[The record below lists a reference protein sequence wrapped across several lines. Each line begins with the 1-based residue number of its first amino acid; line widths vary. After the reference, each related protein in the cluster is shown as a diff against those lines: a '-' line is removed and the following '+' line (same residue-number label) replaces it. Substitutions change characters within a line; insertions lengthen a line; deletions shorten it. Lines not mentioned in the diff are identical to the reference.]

1 MSVVHLEKKSWNSY
15 NKRTQ
20 NNCVKGGKM
29 LMNKTREKFVQQKVA
44 GTYVLTGSLHSGK
57 TSTAKIFARAVNCLN
72 PINEE
77 PCNECEICIDTLND
91 NIMDI
96 VEIDAASNNSVDD
109 IRELRESVKY
119 TPSKAK
125 YKVYIIDEVHML
137 SQGAFN
143 ALLKTLEEPPSYVI
157 FILATTE
164 PHKIPATILSRCQR
178 FDFKRVSSKDIADR
192 MSYICEKENIQAED
206 KALSLIARNSQG
218 ALRDALSILDQCMSF
233 GNDKIE
239 YNDVIELLGTVNI
252 DELFQLSQSIIDE
265 DTKKSLQILNEFII
279 WGKDIRNLIN
289 DLIDHFR
296 NLMVC
301 KVSKDLDEIISL
313 PEESIERLKEQSK
326 TININD
332 LIRILNILSETQDSM
347 KSSSNT
353 RILAEVTMM
362 KIAQPMFDESKEALI
377 KRIENL
383 EKIIESGNIKVVTV
397 QNESEINTVPQR
409 VQVDEPQERKEDIVY
424 EEVKSEDVKL
434 VESSWKKVIQKIKED
449 KKLSIAA
456 LLREVSSFN
465 VKDNI
470 LYLIFNDNFS
480 FARSRLNSKET
491 IDYIES
497 IIREILNRSFNIQ
510 IYLKSEVTSLNLQ
523 EEVTKVDKG
532 LEILEDIVNKDI
544 LEIKDSIEK

>member
-1 MSVVHLEKKSWNSY
+1 MHKALYRVYRPKTFEDVVGQEHIVKTLKNQIK
-15 NKRTQ
+15 
-20 NNCVKGGKM
+20 NNNIGHAYLFSG
-29 LMNKTREKFVQQKVA
+29 TR
-44 GTYVLTGSLHSGK
+44 GTGK

-72 PINEE
+72 PNNEE
-77 PCNECEICIDTLND
+77 PCNECEICVDTLND

-178 FDFKRVSSKDIADR
+178 FDFKRVSSRDIANR
-192 MSYICEKENIQAED
+192 MAYICEKENIQAEE

-233 GNDKIE
+233 GNEKIE

-252 DELFQLSQSIIDE
+252 DELFELSQAIIDE
-265 DTKKSLQILNEFII
+265 NTKKSLQILNEFII

-313 PEESIERLKEQSK
+313 PEESIELLKKQAK

-347 KSSSNT
+347 KFSSNT

-383 EKIIESGNIKVVTV
+383 EHIIESGNIKVVTV
-397 QNESEINTVPQR
+397 Q
-409 VQVDEPQERKEDIVY
+409 DEPQDNLKPEVTETNNKDEDQNIIY

-434 VESSWKKVIQKIKED
+434 VEASWKKIIQKIKDD
-449 KKLSIAA
+449 KKPSIYA
-456 LLREVSSFN
+456 LLKEVSSFY
-465 VKDNI
+465 VKESALFI
-470 LYLIFNDNFS
+470 IFNDNFS
-480 FARSRLNSKET
+480 FARSRLSSEET
-491 IDYIES
+491 IKYVEQV
-497 IIREILNRSFNIQ
+497 IREVLNRSFHLK
-510 IYLKSEVTSLNLQ
+510 IYLKSEIANMSLEETSSKSD
-523 EEVTKVDKG
+523 EGE
-532 LEILEDIVNKDI
+532 EILKGIVDENI
-544 LEIKDSIEK
+544 LEVKDSIEK

>member
-1 MSVVHLEKKSWNSY
+1 MHKALYRVYRPKTFEDVVGQEHIVKTLKNQIK
-15 NKRTQ
+15 
-20 NNCVKGGKM
+20 NNNIGHAYLFSG
-29 LMNKTREKFVQQKVA
+29 TR
-44 GTYVLTGSLHSGK
+44 GTGK

-72 PINEE
+72 PVNEE
-77 PCNECEICIDTLND
+77 PCNECEICLDTLND
-91 NIMDI
+91 NIMD
-96 VEIDAASNNSVDD
+96 VVDIDAASNNSVDD

-119 TPSKAK
+119 TPSKAR

-178 FDFKRVSSKDIADR
+178 FDFKRVSSKDIATR
-192 MSYICEKENIQAED
+192 MAYICKKEGIEVEE

-252 DELFQLSQSIIDE
+252 DELFELSQAIINE
-265 DTKKSLQILNEFII
+265 DTKKSLQILNEFVI

-296 NLMVC
+296 NIMVC

-313 PEESIERLKEQSK
+313 PEENIEQLREQSK
-326 TININD
+326 TIDTNE
-332 LIRILNILSETQDSM
+332 LIRILNILSQTQDSM

-353 RILAEVTMM
+353 RILAEVTIM
-362 KIAQPMFDESKEALI
+362 KIAQPMFDESKEALL

-383 EKIIESGNIKVVTV
+383 EKIIETGNIKVVSV
-397 QNESEINTVPQR
+397 EQPKSESVIDDDSNYDKE
-409 VQVDEPQERKEDIVY
+409 VDIQENITY
-424 EEVKSEDVKL
+424 ENVKNEDVKL
-434 VESSWKKVIQKIKED
+434 VESSWKRIIQKIKD
-449 KKLSIAA
+449 DRKPNIYA
-456 LLREVSSFN
+456 LLKEVESFN
-465 VKDNI
+465 VNNNT
-470 LYLIFNDNFS
+470 LYIIFNDNFS
-480 FARSRLNSKET
+480 FARSRLSSKET
-491 IDYIES
+491 IEYVES
-497 IIREILNRSFNIQ
+497 VIRHVLNRSFNLQ
-510 IYLKSEVTSLNLQ
+510 ILLKSEVHNMNF
-523 EEVTKVDKG
+523 EIKENKVDKG
-532 LEILEDIVNKDI
+532 EEILKSIIEDKNI
-544 LEIKDSIEK
+544 LEVKDSIEK

>member
-1 MSVVHLEKKSWNSY
+1 MHKALYRVYRPKTFEDVVGQEHIVKTLKNQIRNSNIGHAY
-15 NKRTQ
+15 LFS
-20 NNCVKGGKM
+20 G
-29 LMNKTREKFVQQKVA
+29 TR
-44 GTYVLTGSLHSGK
+44 GTGK

-72 PINEE
+72 SNDEE
-77 PCNECEICIDTLND
+77 PCNECEICVDTLND

-178 FDFKRVSSKDIADR
+178 FDFKRVSSKDIANR
-192 MSYICEKENIQAED
+192 MAYICEKENIQAEE

-233 GNDKIE
+233 GNEIIE

-252 DELFQLSQSIIDE
+252 DELFELTQAIIDE
-265 DTKKSLQILNEFII
+265 NTKKTLQILNEFII

-289 DLIDHFR
+289 DLIDQFR

-313 PEESIERLKEQSK
+313 PEENIEKLKEQAK

-383 EKIIESGNIKVVTV
+383 ERIVESGNIKIVAV
-397 QNESEINTVPQR
+397 QNESKSSLNNIN
-409 VQVDEPQERKEDIVY
+409 EKLNNQEEEQDIIY

-434 VESSWKKVIQKIKED
+434 VESSWKKIIGKIKDD
-449 KKLSIAA
+449 KKPSIYA
-456 LLREVSSFN
+456 LLKEVSSFY
-465 VKDNI
+465 VKENALFI
-470 LYLIFNDNFS
+470 IFNDNFS
-480 FARSRLNSKET
+480 FARSRLSSEET
-491 IDYIES
+491 IKYVEQV
-497 IIREILNRSFNIQ
+497 IREVLNRSFHLK
-510 IYLKSEVTSLNLQ
+510 IYLKSEIASMNL
-523 EEVTKVDKG
+523 EETNVKSDEG
-532 LEILEDIVNKDI
+532 EEILKEIVNENI
-544 LEIKDSIEK
+544 LEVKDSIEK

>member
-1 MSVVHLEKKSWNSY
+1 MHKALYRVYRPKTFEDVVGQEHIVKTLKNQIK
-15 NKRTQ
+15 
-20 NNCVKGGKM
+20 NNNIGHAYLFSG
-29 LMNKTREKFVQQKVA
+29 TR
-44 GTYVLTGSLHSGK
+44 GTGK

-77 PCNECEICIDTLND
+77 PCNECEICVDTLND

-397 QNESEINTVPQR
+397 QSESEMNIVPQNE
-409 VQVDEPQERKEDIVY
+409 QPDEPQERKEDVVY

-434 VESSWKKVIQKIKED
+434 VESSWKKVVQKIKED

-532 LEILEDIVNKDI
+532 LDILEDIVNKDI

>member
-1 MSVVHLEKKSWNSY
+1 MHKALYRVYRPKTFGDVVGQEHIVKTLKNQIK
-15 NKRTQ
+15 
-20 NNCVKGGKM
+20 NNNIGHAYLFSG
-29 LMNKTREKFVQQKVA
+29 TR
-44 GTYVLTGSLHSGK
+44 GTGK

-178 FDFKRVSSKDIADR
+178 FDFKRVSSKDIASR
-192 MSYICEKENIQAED
+192 MSYICKKENIEAEE

-233 GNDKIE
+233 GNEKIE

-252 DELFQLSQSIIDE
+252 DELFELSQSIIDE
-265 DTKKSLQILNEFII
+265 NTKKSLEILNEFII

-301 KVSKDLDEIISL
+301 KVSTELDEIISL
-313 PEESIERLKEQSK
+313 PEETIKLLKEQSK
-326 TININD
+326 IVDVND
-332 LIRILNILSETQDSM
+332 LIRILNILSETQDNM
-347 KSSSNT
+347 KTSSNP
-353 RILAEVTMM
+353 RVLAEVTIM
-362 KIAQPMFDESKEALI
+362 KTAQPMFDESKEALI

-383 EKIIESGNIKVVTV
+383 EKTIESGNIK
-397 QNESEINTVPQR
+397 INTIENNISTNEIVIEKE
-409 VQVDEPQERKEDIVY
+409 EPEEIVY
-424 EEVKSEDVKL
+424 ENVKSEDVKL
-434 VESSWKKVIQKIKED
+434 IESSWQKIRQKIKED
-449 KKLSIAA
+449 KVNKQMPVYF
-456 LLREVSSFN
+456 LLGDVSGFN
-465 VKDNI
+465 VYNNN
-470 LYLIFNDNFS
+470 LYIIYGHGFE
-480 FARSRLNSKET
+480 FAKKRLSNPET
-491 IDYIES
+491 ISYIEQM
-497 IIREILNRSFNIQ
+497 IRETINRSFSIK
-510 IYLKSEVTSLNLQ
+510 IILESEVKNIELEIKN
-523 EEVTKVDKG
+523 EKVDKG
-532 LEILEDIVNKDI
+532 EEILKSIVKDDI
-544 LEIKDSIEK
+544 LEIRDNEEKQD

>member
-1 MSVVHLEKKSWNSY
+1 MHKALYRVYRPKTFEDVVGQEHIVKTLKNQIK
-15 NKRTQ
+15 
-20 NNCVKGGKM
+20 NNNIGHAYLFSG
-29 LMNKTREKFVQQKVA
+29 TR
-44 GTYVLTGSLHSGK
+44 GTGK

-72 PINEE
+72 AINEE
-77 PCNECEICIDTLND
+77 PCNECEICVDTLND

-178 FDFKRVSSKDIADR
+178 FDFKRVSSKDIANR
-192 MSYICEKENIQAED
+192 MAYICEKENIQAEE

-233 GNDKIE
+233 GNEKIE

-252 DELFQLSQSIIDE
+252 DELFELSQAIICE

-301 KVSKDLDEIISL
+301 KVSRELDEIISL
-313 PEESIERLKEQSK
+313 PEETIERLKEQAK

-353 RILAEVTMM
+353 RILAEVTIM

-383 EKIIESGNIKVVTV
+383 EQIIESGNIKVVTV
-397 QNESEINTVPQR
+397 QDESNEGMEYKDE
-409 VQVDEPQERKEDIVY
+409 QVNNQEEKQEIVY
-424 EEVKSEDVKL
+424 EDVKSEDAKL
-434 VESSWKKVIQKIKED
+434 VESSWKKIIQKIKDD
-449 KKLSIAA
+449 KKPSIYA
-456 LLREVSSFN
+456 LLKEVSDFYIKENSLF
-465 VKDNI
+465 I
-470 LYLIFNDNFS
+470 IFNDNFS
-480 FARSRLNSKET
+480 FARSRLSSEET
-491 IDYIES
+491 IKYVEQV
-497 IIREILNRSFNIQ
+497 IREVLNRSFHLK
-510 IYLKSEVTSLNLQ
+510 IYLKSEIASMNLEETSSKSD
-523 EEVTKVDKG
+523 EGE
-532 LEILEDIVNKDI
+532 EILKGIVDESI
-544 LEIKDSIEK
+544 LEVKESIEK

>member
-1 MSVVHLEKKSWNSY
+1 MHKALYRVYRPKTFEDVVGQEHIVKTLKNQIK
-15 NKRTQ
+15 
-20 NNCVKGGKM
+20 NNNIGHAYLFSG
-29 LMNKTREKFVQQKVA
+29 TR
-44 GTYVLTGSLHSGK
+44 GTGK

-72 PINEE
+72 PTNEE
-77 PCNECEICIDTLND
+77 PCNECEICTDTLND

-178 FDFKRVSSKDIADR
+178 FDFKRVSSKDIASR
-192 MSYICEKENIQAED
+192 MAYICKKENIDAED

-233 GNDKIE
+233 GNEKIE

-252 DELFQLSQSIIDE
+252 DELFELSQAILDE
-265 DTKKSLQILNEFII
+265 NTKKSLQILNEFII

-313 PEESIERLKEQSK
+313 PEESIERLKNQAEN
-326 TININD
+326 ININD

-383 EKIIESGNIKVVTV
+383 EQIIESGNIKVVTV
-397 QNESEINTVPQR
+397 QNEANENLVPQDIN
-409 VQVDEPQERKEDIVY
+409 VDNTQEEVENVVY
-424 EEVKSEDVKL
+424 ENVKSEDVSL
-434 VESSWKKVIQKIKED
+434 VESSWKKIIQKIKD
-449 KKLSIAA
+449 DRKPSIYA
-456 LLREVSSFN
+456 LLKEVNSFN

-480 FARSRLNSKET
+480 FARSRLSSQDT
-491 IDYIES
+491 IKYVES
-497 IIREILNRSFNIQ
+497 VIREVINRSFNIQ
-510 IYLKSEVTSLNLQ
+510 IYLKSEVANLNL
-523 EEVTKVDKG
+523 EETSNKVDEG
-532 LEILEDIVNKDI
+532 EEILKKIVDKDI
-544 LEIKDSIEK
+544 LEVKESIEK

>member
-1 MSVVHLEKKSWNSY
+1 MHKALYRMYRPKTFADVVGQEHIVKTLKNQIK
-15 NKRTQ
+15 
-20 NNCVKGGKM
+20 NNNIGHAYLFSG
-29 LMNKTREKFVQQKVA
+29 TR
-44 GTYVLTGSLHSGK
+44 GTGK

-77 PCNECEICIDTLND
+77 PCNDCGICINTLND

-119 TPSKAK
+119 TPSRAK

-164 PHKIPATILSRCQR
+164 PHKIPPTILSRCQR
-178 FDFKRVSSKDIADR
+178 FDFKRVSSKDITKR
-192 MSYICEKENIQAED
+192 MEYICEKQNIKAEK
-206 KALSLIARNSQG
+206 KALNLIARNSQG

-233 GNDKIE
+233 GNKKIE
-239 YNDVIELLGTVNI
+239 YNDVVELLGTINI
-252 DELFQLSQSIIDE
+252 DELFELSQAIINE
-265 DTKKSLQILNEFII
+265 NTKKSLQIINEFIV

-301 KVSKDLDEIISL
+301 KISKDLDEIISL
-313 PEESIERLKEQSK
+313 PEESIERLNKQARSIK
-326 TININD
+326 IND

-347 KSSSNT
+347 KVSSNT
-353 RILAEVTMM
+353 RILAEVTIM

-383 EKIIESGNIKVVTV
+383 EQVIESGNIKITKT
-397 QNESEINTVPQR
+397 NELQEILKNEDDNKQINN
-409 VQVDEPQERKEDIVY
+409 QEKKQDITY
-424 EEVKSEDVKL
+424 EEVKNEDVKL
-434 VESSWKKVIQKIKED
+434 IESSWKKIIQKIKND
-449 KKLSIAA
+449 KKLSIYA
-456 LLREVSSFN
+456 LLKEVSGFY
-465 VKDNI
+465 VKENI
-470 LYLIFNDNFS
+470 LFIIFNDNFS
-480 FARSRLNSKET
+480 FARSRLSSEET
-491 IDYIES
+491 IKYVEQV
-497 IIREILNRSFNIQ
+497 IREILNRSFNLR
-510 IYLKSEVTSLNLQ
+510 IYLRSEIRNMNLEENDNKSDEGEQILKNI
-523 EEVTKVDKG
+523 VD
-532 LEILEDIVNKDI
+532 ENI

>member
-1 MSVVHLEKKSWNSY
+1 MHKALYRVYRPKTFEDVVGQEHIVKTLKNQIK
-15 NKRTQ
+15 
-20 NNCVKGGKM
+20 NNNIGHAYLFSG
-29 LMNKTREKFVQQKVA
+29 TR
-44 GTYVLTGSLHSGK
+44 GTGK

-77 PCNECEICIDTLND
+77 PCNECEICVDTLND
-91 NIMDI
+91 KIMDI

-206 KALSLIARNSQG
+206 KALSLIARSSQG

-265 DTKKSLQILNEFII
+265 DTKKSFQILNEFII
-279 WGKDIRNLIN
+279 WRKDIRNLIN

>member
-1 MSVVHLEKKSWNSY
+1 MHKALYRVYRPKTFEDVVGQEHIVKTLKNQI
-15 NKRTQ
+15 R
-20 NNCVKGGKM
+20 NNNIGHAYLFSG
-29 LMNKTREKFVQQKVA
+29 TR
-44 GTYVLTGSLHSGK
+44 GTGK

-72 PINEE
+72 SNDEE
-77 PCNECEICIDTLND
+77 PCNECEICVDTLND

-178 FDFKRVSSKDIADR
+178 FDFKRVSSKDIANR
-192 MSYICEKENIQAED
+192 MAYICEKENIQAEE

-233 GNDKIE
+233 GNEIIE

-252 DELFQLSQSIIDE
+252 DELFELSKAIIDE
-265 DTKKSLQILNEFII
+265 NTKKTLQILNEFII
-279 WGKDIRNLIN
+279 WGKDIRNLMN

-301 KVSKDLDEIISL
+301 KVSKDLDEIISM
-313 PEESIERLKEQSK
+313 PEENIEKLKEQAK

-332 LIRILNILSETQDSM
+332 LIRILNILSEAQDSM

-383 EKIIESGNIKVVTV
+383 EQIIESGNIKVVAM
-397 QNESEINTVPQR
+397 QNESELSSNNKNVKLNN
-409 VQVDEPQERKEDIVY
+409 QEEEQDIIY

-434 VESSWKKVIQKIKED
+434 VEASWKKIIRKIKDD
-449 KKLSIAA
+449 KKPSIYA
-456 LLREVSSFN
+456 LLKEVSGFY
-465 VKDNI
+465 VKENALFI
-470 LYLIFNDNFS
+470 IFNDNFS
-480 FARSRLNSKET
+480 FARSRLSSEET
-491 IDYIES
+491 IKYVEQV
-497 IIREILNRSFNIQ
+497 IREVLNRSFHLK
-510 IYLKSEVTSLNLQ
+510 IYLKSEIASMNLEETSRNS
-523 EEVTKVDKG
+523 DKG
-532 LEILEDIVNKDI
+532 EEILKGIVNENI
-544 LEIKDSIEK
+544 LEVKDSIEK

>member
-1 MSVVHLEKKSWNSY
+1 MHKALYRVYRPKTFEDVVGQEHIVKTLKNQIK
-15 NKRTQ
+15 
-20 NNCVKGGKM
+20 NNNIGHAYLFSG
-29 LMNKTREKFVQQKVA
+29 TR
-44 GTYVLTGSLHSGK
+44 GTGK

-409 VQVDEPQERKEDIVY
+409 IQVDEPQERKEDIVY

>member
-1 MSVVHLEKKSWNSY
+1 MHKALYRVYRPKTFEDVVGQEHIVKTLKNQIK
-15 NKRTQ
+15 
-20 NNCVKGGKM
+20 NNNIGHAYLFSG
-29 LMNKTREKFVQQKVA
+29 TR
-44 GTYVLTGSLHSGK
+44 GTGK

-77 PCNECEICIDTLND
+77 PCNECEICVDTLND

-119 TPSKAK
+119 TPSKAR

-178 FDFKRVSSKDIADR
+178 FDFKRVSSKDIASR
-192 MSYICEKENIQAED
+192 MAYICKKENIEAEE

-233 GNDKIE
+233 GNEKIE

-252 DELFQLSQSIIDE
+252 DELFELSQSIIDE
-265 DTKKSLQILNEFII
+265 NTKKSLQILNEFII

-313 PEESIERLKEQSK
+313 PEESIERLKEQSEN
-326 TININD
+326 ININD

-353 RILAEVTMM
+353 RILAEVTIM

-383 EKIIESGNIKVVTV
+383 EEKIESGNIKVVTV
-397 QNESEINTVPQR
+397 Q
-409 VQVDEPQERKEDIVY
+409 DEPKEKIAPQSIPHGSVEIQKEDVVY

-434 VESSWKKVIQKIKED
+434 VEASWKKITQKIKD
-449 KKLSIAA
+449 DRKLSIAA
-456 LLREVSSFN
+456 LLREVNSFN
-465 VKDNI
+465 VKDNT

-480 FARSRLNSKET
+480 FARSRLGSEET
-491 IDYIES
+491 IKYVES
-497 IIREILNRSFNIQ
+497 IIREVLNRSFNIQ
-510 IYLKSEVTSLNLQ
+510 IYLKSEVASLNLSQ
-523 EEVTKVDKG
+523 NDSKVDEG
-532 LEILEDIVNKDI
+532 EEILKDIVNEDI
-544 LEIKDSIEK
+544 LEVKDSIEK

>member
-1 MSVVHLEKKSWNSY
+1 MHKALYRVYRPKNFEDVVGQEHIVKTLKNQIK
-15 NKRTQ
+15 
-20 NNCVKGGKM
+20 NNNIGHAYLFSG
-29 LMNKTREKFVQQKVA
+29 TR
-44 GTYVLTGSLHSGK
+44 GTGK

-77 PCNECEICIDTLND
+77 PCNECEICKDTLND

-178 FDFKRVSSKDIADR
+178 FDFKRVSSKDIANR
-192 MSYICEKENIQAED
+192 MEYICKKENIEAED

-239 YNDVIELLGTVNI
+239 YDDVIELLGTVNI
-252 DELFQLSQSIIDE
+252 DELFELSQAIMDE
-265 DTKKSLQILNEFII
+265 NTKKSLQILNEFII

-296 NLMVC
+296 NIMVC
-301 KVSKDLDEIISL
+301 KVSKDLEEIISL
-313 PEESIERLKEQSK
+313 PEESINKLKEQSQ
-326 TININD
+326 NIEMND

-347 KSSSNT
+347 KTSSNT
-353 RILAEVTMM
+353 RILAEVTIM

-383 EKIIESGNIKVVTV
+383 EKIIETGNIKVISVKEENKDTSKLEV
-397 QNESEINTVPQR
+397 AEES
-409 VQVDEPQERKEDIVY
+409 DHEDIKEEVVY
-424 EEVKSEDVKL
+424 EDVKGDDVKL
-434 VESSWKKVIQKIKED
+434 VESSWKKIIQKIKED
-449 KKLSIAA
+449 KKPNIYA
-456 LLREVSSFN
+456 LLKEVNSFN
-465 VKDNI
+465 VNKST
-470 LYLIFNDNFS
+470 LYIIFNDNFS
-480 FARSRLNSKET
+480 FARSRLSSKET
-491 IDYIES
+491 MEYVEG
-497 IIREILNRSFNIQ
+497 IIRQVLNRSFNLQ
-510 IYLKSEVTSLNLQ
+510 ILLKSEVSNMNF
-523 EEVTKVDKG
+523 EMPDTKKDKG
-532 LEILEDIVNKDI
+532 EEILKSIVDENI
-544 LEIKDSIEK
+544 LEVKDSIEK

>member
-1 MSVVHLEKKSWNSY
+1 MHKALYRVYRPKTFGDVVGQEHIVKTLKNQIK
-15 NKRTQ
+15 
-20 NNCVKGGKM
+20 NNNIGHAYLFSG
-29 LMNKTREKFVQQKVA
+29 TR
-44 GTYVLTGSLHSGK
+44 GTGK

-178 FDFKRVSSKDIADR
+178 FDFKRVSSKDIASR
-192 MSYICEKENIQAED
+192 MSYICKKENIEAEE

-218 ALRDALSILDQCMSF
+218 ALRDALSILDQCISF
-233 GNDKIE
+233 GNEKIE

-252 DELFQLSQSIIDE
+252 DELFELSQSIIDE
-265 DTKKSLQILNEFII
+265 NTKKSLEILNEFII

-313 PEESIERLKEQSK
+313 PEESIERLKEQSQNV
-326 TININD
+326 NIND

-353 RILAEVTMM
+353 RILAEVTIM

-383 EKIIESGNIKVVTV
+383 EEKIESGNIKVSTV
-397 QNESEINTVPQR
+397 QIEQSKDVKSQIIEDNKVEEN
-409 VQVDEPQERKEDIVY
+409 KEDVAY
-424 EEVKSEDVKL
+424 EEVKSEDVRL
-434 VESSWKKVIQKIKED
+434 VESSWKKITQKIKD
-449 KKLSIAA
+449 DRKLSVAA
-456 LLREVSSFN
+456 LLKEVNTFN

-480 FARSRLNSKET
+480 FARSRLNSKDT
-491 IDYIES
+491 IEYVES
-497 IIREILNRSFNIQ
+497 IIREVLNRSFNIQ
-510 IYLKSEVTSLNLQ
+510 IYLKSEVASLNLS
-523 EEVTKVDKG
+523 ETINKADEG
-532 LEILEDIVNKDI
+532 EEILKNIVNKDI
-544 LEIKDSIEK
+544 LEIKDSIEKR

>member
-1 MSVVHLEKKSWNSY
+1 MHKALYRVYRPKTFGDVVGQEHIVKTLKNQIK
-15 NKRTQ
+15 
-20 NNCVKGGKM
+20 NNNIGHAYLFSG
-29 LMNKTREKFVQQKVA
+29 TR
-44 GTYVLTGSLHSGK
+44 GTGK

-178 FDFKRVSSKDIADR
+178 FDFKRVSSKDIASR
-192 MSYICEKENIQAED
+192 MSYICKKENIEAEE

-233 GNDKIE
+233 GNEKIE
-239 YNDVIELLGTVNI
+239 HNDVIELLGTVNI
-252 DELFQLSQSIIDE
+252 DELFELSQSIIDE
-265 DTKKSLQILNEFII
+265 NTKKSLEILNEFII

-313 PEESIERLKEQSK
+313 PEESIERLKEQSQNV
-326 TININD
+326 NIND

-353 RILAEVTMM
+353 RILAEVTIM

-383 EKIIESGNIKVVTV
+383 EEKIESGNIKVSTV
-397 QNESEINTVPQR
+397 QIEQSKDVKSQIIEDDKVEEN
-409 VQVDEPQERKEDIVY
+409 KEDVAY
-424 EEVKSEDVKL
+424 EEVKSEDVRL
-434 VESSWKKVIQKIKED
+434 VESSWKKITQKIKD
-449 KKLSIAA
+449 DRKLSIAA
-456 LLREVSSFN
+456 LLKEVNTFN

-480 FARSRLNSKET
+480 FARSRLNSKDT
-491 IDYIES
+491 IEYVES
-497 IIREILNRSFNIQ
+497 IIRSVLNRSFNIQ
-510 IYLKSEVTSLNLQ
+510 IYLKSEVASLNLS
-523 EEVTKVDKG
+523 ETINKADEG
-532 LEILEDIVNKDI
+532 EEILKNIVNKDI

>member
-1 MSVVHLEKKSWNSY
+1 MHKALYRSYRPQNFEDVVGQEHII
-15 NKRTQ
+15 RTLKNQ
-20 NNCVKGGKM
+20 IENNNVGHAYLFSG
-29 LMNKTREKFVQQKVA
+29 TR
-44 GTYVLTGSLHSGK
+44 GTGK
-57 TSTAKIFARAVNCLN
+57 TSTAKIFARAVNCEN
-72 PINEE
+72 SINQE
-77 PCNECEICIDTLND
+77 PCNECEVCRDILND
-91 NIMDI
+91 NVMDV

-119 TPSKAK
+119 SPTKAK

-178 FDFKRVSSKDIADR
+178 FDFKRVTVKDMTDR
-192 MSYICEKENIQAED
+192 MKKICNEENIEVEE
-206 KALSLIARNSQG
+206 KALNLIARNSQG
-218 ALRDALSILDQCMSF
+218 ALRDALSILDQCISF
-233 GNDKIE
+233 SDNKIE
-239 YNDVIELLGTVNI
+239 YKDAVELLGTVNI
-252 DELFQLSQSIIDE
+252 EQLFEMAQSIIDQ
-265 DTKKSLQILNEFII
+265 DTKRSLQILNEFVV

-313 PEESIERLKEQSK
+313 PEESIERLKKQSENV
-326 TININD
+326 NIND

-362 KIAQPMFDESKEALI
+362 KIAQPLFDESKESLI

-383 EKIIESGNIKVVTV
+383 EKKIESGNIKVVMSQNKV
-397 QNESEINTVPQR
+397 QE
-409 VQVDEPQERKEDIVY
+409 DEVTYTKDKTQNIQENKEDVVY

-434 VESSWKKVIQKIKED
+434 VESYWKKITQKIKED

-456 LLREVSSFN
+456 LLKEVSLFK

-480 FARSRLNSKET
+480 FARSRLNSQDT
-491 IDYIES
+491 IEYVES
-497 IIREILNRSFNIQ
+497 VIREVLNRSFNIQ
-510 IYLKSEVTSLNLQ
+510 IYLKSEVASLNLS
-523 EEVTKVDKG
+523 ETNSKEDEGEV
-532 LEILEDIVNKDI
+532 ILKDIVTNDI

>member
-1 MSVVHLEKKSWNSY
+1 MHKALYRVYRPKTFGDVVGQEHIVKTLKNQIK
-15 NKRTQ
+15 
-20 NNCVKGGKM
+20 NNNIGHAYLFSG
-29 LMNKTREKFVQQKVA
+29 TR
-44 GTYVLTGSLHSGK
+44 GTGK

-178 FDFKRVSSKDIADR
+178 FDFKRVSSKDIASR
-192 MSYICEKENIQAED
+192 MSYICKKENIEAEE

-233 GNDKIE
+233 GNEKIE

-252 DELFQLSQSIIDE
+252 DELFELSQSIIDE
-265 DTKKSLQILNEFII
+265 NTKKSLEILNEFII

-313 PEESIERLKEQSK
+313 PEESIERLKEQSQNV
-326 TININD
+326 NIND

-353 RILAEVTMM
+353 RILAEVTIM

-383 EKIIESGNIKVVTV
+383 EEKIESGNIKVSTV
-397 QNESEINTVPQR
+397 QIEQSKDVKSQIIEDNKVEEN
-409 VQVDEPQERKEDIVY
+409 KEDVAY
-424 EEVKSEDVKL
+424 EEVKSEDVRL
-434 VESSWKKVIQKIKED
+434 VESSWKKITQKIKD
-449 KKLSIAA
+449 DRKLSIAA
-456 LLREVSSFN
+456 LLKEVNTFN

-480 FARSRLNSKET
+480 FARSRLNSKDT
-491 IDYIES
+491 IEYVES
-497 IIREILNRSFNIQ
+497 IIREVLKRSFNIQ
-510 IYLKSEVTSLNLQ
+510 IYLKSEVASLNLS
-523 EEVTKVDKG
+523 ETINKADEG
-532 LEILEDIVNKDI
+532 EEILKNIVNKDI

>member
-1 MSVVHLEKKSWNSY
+1 MHKALYRVYRPKTFEDVVGQEHIVKTLKNQIRNSNIGHAY
-15 NKRTQ
+15 LFS
-20 NNCVKGGKM
+20 G
-29 LMNKTREKFVQQKVA
+29 TR
-44 GTYVLTGSLHSGK
+44 GTGK

-72 PINEE
+72 SNDEE
-77 PCNECEICIDTLND
+77 PCNECEICVDTLND

-178 FDFKRVSSKDIADR
+178 FDFKRVSSKDIANR
-192 MSYICEKENIQAED
+192 MAYICERENIQAEE

-233 GNDKIE
+233 GNEIIE

-252 DELFQLSQSIIDE
+252 DELFELSQAIIDE
-265 DTKKSLQILNEFII
+265 NTKKTLQILNEFII

-289 DLIDHFR
+289 DLIDQFR

-313 PEESIERLKEQSK
+313 PEESIEKLKEQAK

-383 EKIIESGNIKVVTV
+383 EKIVESGNIKVVAV
-397 QNESEINTVPQR
+397 QNESKSSLNNIN
-409 VQVDEPQERKEDIVY
+409 EKLNNQEEEQDIIY

-434 VESSWKKVIQKIKED
+434 VEASWKKIIGKIKDD
-449 KKLSIAA
+449 KKPSIYA
-456 LLREVSSFN
+456 LLKEVSSFY
-465 VKDNI
+465 VKENALFI
-470 LYLIFNDNFS
+470 IFNDNFS
-480 FARSRLNSKET
+480 FARSRLSSEET
-491 IDYIES
+491 IKYVEQV
-497 IIREILNRSFNIQ
+497 IREVLNRSFHLK
-510 IYLKSEVTSLNLQ
+510 IYLKSEISSMNL
-523 EEVTKVDKG
+523 EETNNKSDEG
-532 LEILEDIVNKDI
+532 EEILKGIVNENI
-544 LEIKDSIEK
+544 LEVKDSIEK

>member
-1 MSVVHLEKKSWNSY
+1 MHKALYRVYRPKTFEDVVGQEHIVKTLKNQIK
-15 NKRTQ
+15 
-20 NNCVKGGKM
+20 NNNIGHAYLFSG
-29 LMNKTREKFVQQKVA
+29 TR
-44 GTYVLTGSLHSGK
+44 GTGK

-218 ALRDALSILDQCMSF
+218 ALRDALSILDQCISF

>member
-1 MSVVHLEKKSWNSY
+1 MHKALYRVYRPKTFEDVVGQEHIVKTLKNQIK
-15 NKRTQ
+15 
-20 NNCVKGGKM
+20 NNNIGHAYLFSG
-29 LMNKTREKFVQQKVA
+29 TR
-44 GTYVLTGSLHSGK
+44 GTGK

-409 VQVDEPQERKEDIVY
+409 VQVDEPQERKEDVVY

-434 VESSWKKVIQKIKED
+434 VESSWKKVVQKIKED

-510 IYLKSEVTSLNLQ
+510 IYLKSEVASLNLQ

>member
-1 MSVVHLEKKSWNSY
+1 MHKALYRVYRPKTFGDVVGQEHIVKTLKNQIK
-15 NKRTQ
+15 
-20 NNCVKGGKM
+20 NNNIGHAYLFSG
-29 LMNKTREKFVQQKVA
+29 TR
-44 GTYVLTGSLHSGK
+44 GTGK

-178 FDFKRVSSKDIADR
+178 FDFKRVSSKDIASR
-192 MSYICEKENIQAED
+192 MSYICKKENIEAEE

-218 ALRDALSILDQCMSF
+218 ALRDALSILDQCISF
-233 GNDKIE
+233 GNEKIE

-252 DELFQLSQSIIDE
+252 DELFELSQSIIDE
-265 DTKKSLQILNEFII
+265 NTKKSLEILNEFII

-313 PEESIERLKEQSK
+313 PEESIEGLKEQSQNV
-326 TININD
+326 NIND

-353 RILAEVTMM
+353 RILAEVTIM

-383 EKIIESGNIKVVTV
+383 EEKIESGNIKVSTV
-397 QNESEINTVPQR
+397 QIEQSKDVKSQIIEDDKVEEN
-409 VQVDEPQERKEDIVY
+409 KEDVAY
-424 EEVKSEDVKL
+424 EEVKSEDVRL
-434 VESSWKKVIQKIKED
+434 VESSWKKVTQKIKD
-449 KKLSIAA
+449 DRKLSIAA
-456 LLREVSSFN
+456 LLKEVNTFN

-480 FARSRLNSKET
+480 FARSRLNSKDT
-491 IDYIES
+491 IEYVES
-497 IIREILNRSFNIQ
+497 IIREVLNRSFNIQ
-510 IYLKSEVTSLNLQ
+510 IYLKSEVASLNLS
-523 EEVTKVDKG
+523 ETINKADEG
-532 LEILEDIVNKDI
+532 EEILKNIVNKDI

>member
-1 MSVVHLEKKSWNSY
+1 MHKALYRVYRPKTFGDVVGQEHIVKTLKNQIK
-15 NKRTQ
+15 
-20 NNCVKGGKM
+20 NNNIGHAYLFSG
-29 LMNKTREKFVQQKVA
+29 TR
-44 GTYVLTGSLHSGK
+44 GTGK

-178 FDFKRVSSKDIADR
+178 FDFKRVSSKDIASR
-192 MSYICEKENIQAED
+192 MSYICKKENIEAEE

-233 GNDKIE
+233 GNEKIE

-252 DELFQLSQSIIDE
+252 DELFELSQSIIDE
-265 DTKKSLQILNEFII
+265 NTKKSLEILNEFII

-313 PEESIERLKEQSK
+313 PEESIERLKEQSQNV
-326 TININD
+326 NIND

-353 RILAEVTMM
+353 RILAEVTIM

-383 EKIIESGNIKVVTV
+383 EEKIESGNIKVSTV
-397 QNESEINTVPQR
+397 QIEQSKDVKSQIIEDNKVEEN
-409 VQVDEPQERKEDIVY
+409 KEDVAY
-424 EEVKSEDVKL
+424 EEVKSEDVRL
-434 VESSWKKVIQKIKED
+434 VESSWKKVTQKIKD
-449 KKLSIAA
+449 DRKLSIAA
-456 LLREVSSFN
+456 LLKEVNTFN

-480 FARSRLNSKET
+480 FARSRLNSKDT
-491 IDYIES
+491 IEYVES
-497 IIREILNRSFNIQ
+497 IIREVLKRSFNIQ
-510 IYLKSEVTSLNLQ
+510 IYLKSEVASLNLS
-523 EEVTKVDKG
+523 ETINKADEG
-532 LEILEDIVNKDI
+532 EEILKNIVNKDI

>member
-1 MSVVHLEKKSWNSY
+1 MHKALYRVYRPKTFEDVVGQEHIVKTLKNQIRNSNIGHAY
-15 NKRTQ
+15 LFS
-20 NNCVKGGKM
+20 G
-29 LMNKTREKFVQQKVA
+29 TR
-44 GTYVLTGSLHSGK
+44 GTGK
-57 TSTAKIFARAVNCLN
+57 TSTAKIFARSVNCLN
-72 PINEE
+72 SIDEE
-77 PCNECEICIDTLND
+77 PCNKCEICVDTLND

-178 FDFKRVSSKDIADR
+178 FDFKRVSSKDIANR
-192 MSYICEKENIQAED
+192 MVYICEKENIEAEE

-233 GNDKIE
+233 GNEKIE

-252 DELFQLSQSIIDE
+252 DELFELSQAIIGE
-265 DTKKSLQILNEFII
+265 NTKKSLQILNEFII

-313 PEESIERLKEQSK
+313 PEESIERLKEQAK

-383 EKIIESGNIKVVTV
+383 EQIIESGNIKVVTV
-397 QNESEINTVPQR
+397 QNEPESSSNNKDEKINN
-409 VQVDEPQERKEDIVY
+409 QEEKQDIIY
-424 EEVKSEDVKL
+424 EEVKSEDVKII
-434 VESSWKKVIQKIKED
+434 ESSWKKIIQKIKDD
-449 KKLSIAA
+449 KKPSIYA
-456 LLREVSSFN
+456 LLKEVSSFY
-465 VKDNI
+465 VKENALFI
-470 LYLIFNDNFS
+470 IFNDNFS
-480 FARSRLNSKET
+480 FARSRLSSEET
-491 IDYIES
+491 IKYVEQV
-497 IIREILNRSFNIQ
+497 IREVLNRSFHLK
-510 IYLKSEVTSLNLQ
+510 IYLKSEIASMNLEKTSSKSD
-523 EEVTKVDKG
+523 EGE
-532 LEILEDIVNKDI
+532 EILKGIVNENI
-544 LEIKDSIEK
+544 LEVKDSIEK

>member
-1 MSVVHLEKKSWNSY
+1 MHKALYRVYRPKTFGDVVGQEHIVKTLKNQIK
-15 NKRTQ
+15 
-20 NNCVKGGKM
+20 NNNIGHAYLFSG
-29 LMNKTREKFVQQKVA
+29 TR
-44 GTYVLTGSLHSGK
+44 GTGK

-178 FDFKRVSSKDIADR
+178 FDFKRVSSKDIASR
-192 MSYICEKENIQAED
+192 MSYICKKENIEAEE

-233 GNDKIE
+233 GNEKIE

-252 DELFQLSQSIIDE
+252 DELFELSQSIIDE
-265 DTKKSLQILNEFII
+265 NTKKSLEILNEFII

-313 PEESIERLKEQSK
+313 PEESIERLKEQSQNV
-326 TININD
+326 NIND

-353 RILAEVTMM
+353 RILAEVTIM

-383 EKIIESGNIKVVTV
+383 EEKIESGNIKVSTV
-397 QNESEINTVPQR
+397 QIEQSKDVKSQIIEDDKVEEN
-409 VQVDEPQERKEDIVY
+409 KEDVAY
-424 EEVKSEDVKL
+424 EEVKSEDVRL
-434 VESSWKKVIQKIKED
+434 VESSWKKVTQKIKD
-449 KKLSIAA
+449 DRKLSIAA
-456 LLREVSSFN
+456 LLKEVNTFN

-480 FARSRLNSKET
+480 FARTRLNSKET
-491 IDYIES
+491 IEYIES
-497 IIREILNRSFNIQ
+497 IIREVLNRSFNIQ
-510 IYLKSEVTSLNLQ
+510 IYLKSEVASLNLS
-523 EEVTKVDKG
+523 ETINKADEG
-532 LEILEDIVNKDI
+532 EEILKNIVNKDI

>member
-1 MSVVHLEKKSWNSY
+1 MHKALYRVYRPKTFGDVVGQEHIVKTLKNQIK
-15 NKRTQ
+15 
-20 NNCVKGGKM
+20 NNNIGHAYLFSG
-29 LMNKTREKFVQQKVA
+29 TR
-44 GTYVLTGSLHSGK
+44 GTGK

-178 FDFKRVSSKDIADR
+178 FDFKRVSSKDIASR
-192 MSYICEKENIQAED
+192 MSYICKKENIEAEE

-218 ALRDALSILDQCMSF
+218 ALRDALSILDQCISF
-233 GNDKIE
+233 GNEKIE

-252 DELFQLSQSIIDE
+252 DELFELSQSIIDE
-265 DTKKSLQILNEFII
+265 NTKKSLEILNEFII

-313 PEESIERLKEQSK
+313 PEESIERLKEQSQNV
-326 TININD
+326 NIND

-353 RILAEVTMM
+353 RILAEVTIM

-383 EKIIESGNIKVVTV
+383 EEKIESGNIKVSTV
-397 QNESEINTVPQR
+397 QIEQSKDVKSQIIEDNKVEEN
-409 VQVDEPQERKEDIVY
+409 KEDVAY
-424 EEVKSEDVKL
+424 EEVKSEDVRL
-434 VESSWKKVIQKIKED
+434 VESSWKKITQKIKD
-449 KKLSIAA
+449 DRKLSIAA
-456 LLREVSSFN
+456 LLKEVNTFN

-491 IDYIES
+491 IEYIES
-497 IIREILNRSFNIQ
+497 IIREVLNRSFNIQ
-510 IYLKSEVTSLNLQ
+510 IYLKSEVASLNLS
-523 EEVTKVDKG
+523 ETINKADEG
-532 LEILEDIVNKDI
+532 EEILKNIVNKDI

>member
-1 MSVVHLEKKSWNSY
+1 MHKALYRVYRPKTFEDVVGQEHIVKTLKNQIK
-15 NKRTQ
+15 
-20 NNCVKGGKM
+20 NNNIGHAYLFSG
-29 LMNKTREKFVQQKVA
+29 TR
-44 GTYVLTGSLHSGK
+44 GTGK

-72 PINEE
+72 SIDEE
-77 PCNECEICIDTLND
+77 PCNQCEICVDTLND

-178 FDFKRVSSKDIADR
+178 FDFKRVSSKDIANR
-192 MSYICEKENIQAED
+192 MAYICEKENIQAEE
-206 KALSLIARNSQG
+206 KALNLIARNSQG

-233 GNDKIE
+233 GNEKIE

-252 DELFQLSQSIIDE
+252 DELFELSQSIIDE
-265 DTKKSLQILNEFII
+265 NTKKSLQILNEFII

-301 KVSKDLDEIISL
+301 KVSKDLDDIISL
-313 PEESIERLKEQSK
+313 PEEIIERLQEQSK

-383 EKIIESGNIKVVTV
+383 EQIIESGNIKVVAV
-397 QNESEINTVPQR
+397 QNESQEILKSEIENKSFNTE
-409 VQVDEPQERKEDIVY
+409 DEKTDVIY
-424 EEVKSEDVKL
+424 EEVKSEDVKM
-434 VESSWKKVIQKIKED
+434 VESSWKKIIQKIKDD
-449 KKLSIAA
+449 KKPSIYA
-456 LLREVSSFN
+456 LLKEVSNFY
-465 VKDNI
+465 VKDNALFI
-470 LYLIFNDNFS
+470 VFNDNFS
-480 FARSRLNSKET
+480 FARSRLSSEET
-491 IDYIES
+491 IKYIEQV
-497 IIREILNRSFNIQ
+497 IREVLNRSFNLK
-510 IYLKSEVTSLNLQ
+510 IYLKSEIANMNLQ
-523 EEVTKVDKG
+523 ETSSKVDEGERILKDIVT
-532 LEILEDIVNKDI
+532 ENILEV
-544 LEIKDSIEK
+544 KDSIEK

>member
-1 MSVVHLEKKSWNSY
+1 MHKALYRVYRPKTFGDVVGQEHIVKTLKNQIK
-15 NKRTQ
+15 
-20 NNCVKGGKM
+20 NNNIGHAYLFSG
-29 LMNKTREKFVQQKVA
+29 TR
-44 GTYVLTGSLHSGK
+44 GTGK

-178 FDFKRVSSKDIADR
+178 FDFKRVSSKDIASR
-192 MSYICEKENIQAED
+192 MSYICKKENIEAEE

-218 ALRDALSILDQCMSF
+218 ALRDALSILDQCISF
-233 GNDKIE
+233 GNEKIE

-252 DELFQLSQSIIDE
+252 DELFELSQSIIDE
-265 DTKKSLQILNEFII
+265 NTKKSLEILNEFII

-313 PEESIERLKEQSK
+313 PEESIERLKEQSQNV
-326 TININD
+326 NIND

-353 RILAEVTMM
+353 RILAEVTIM

-383 EKIIESGNIKVVTV
+383 EEKIESGNIKVSTV
-397 QNESEINTVPQR
+397 QIEQSKDVKSQIIEDDKVEEN
-409 VQVDEPQERKEDIVY
+409 KEDVAY
-424 EEVKSEDVKL
+424 EEVKSEDVRL
-434 VESSWKKVIQKIKED
+434 VESSWKKITQKIKD
-449 KKLSIAA
+449 DRKLSVAA
-456 LLREVSSFN
+456 LLKEVNTFN

-491 IDYIES
+491 IEYIES
-497 IIREILNRSFNIQ
+497 IIREVLNRSFNIQ
-510 IYLKSEVTSLNLQ
+510 IYLKSEVASLNLS
-523 EEVTKVDKG
+523 ETINKADEG
-532 LEILEDIVNKDI
+532 EEILKNIVNKDI

>member
-1 MSVVHLEKKSWNSY
+1 MHKALYRVYRPKTFGDVVGQEHIVKTLKNQIK
-15 NKRTQ
+15 
-20 NNCVKGGKM
+20 NNNIGHAYLFSG
-29 LMNKTREKFVQQKVA
+29 TR
-44 GTYVLTGSLHSGK
+44 GTGK

-178 FDFKRVSSKDIADR
+178 FDFKRVSSKDIASR
-192 MSYICEKENIQAED
+192 MSYICKKENIEAEE

-233 GNDKIE
+233 GNEKIE

-252 DELFQLSQSIIDE
+252 DELFELSQSIIDE
-265 DTKKSLQILNEFII
+265 NTKKSLEILNEFII

-313 PEESIERLKEQSK
+313 PEESIERLKEQSQNV
-326 TININD
+326 NIND

-353 RILAEVTMM
+353 RILAEVTIM

-383 EKIIESGNIKVVTV
+383 EEKIESGNIKVSTV
-397 QNESEINTVPQR
+397 QIEQSKDVKSQIIEDNKVEEN
-409 VQVDEPQERKEDIVY
+409 KEDVAY
-424 EEVKSEDVKL
+424 EEVKSEDVRL
-434 VESSWKKVIQKIKED
+434 VESSWKKITQKIKD
-449 KKLSIAA
+449 DRKLSVAA
-456 LLREVSSFN
+456 LLKEVNTFN

-480 FARSRLNSKET
+480 FARSRLNSKDT
-491 IDYIES
+491 IEYVES
-497 IIREILNRSFNIQ
+497 IIRSVLNRSFNIQ
-510 IYLKSEVTSLNLQ
+510 IYLKSEVASLNLS
-523 EEVTKVDKG
+523 ETINKADEG
-532 LEILEDIVNKDI
+532 EEILKNIVNKDI

>member
-1 MSVVHLEKKSWNSY
+1 MHKALYRVYRPKTFEDVVGQEHIVKTLKNQIKNSNIGHAY
-15 NKRTQ
+15 LFS
-20 NNCVKGGKM
+20 G
-29 LMNKTREKFVQQKVA
+29 TR
-44 GTYVLTGSLHSGK
+44 GTGK

-72 PINEE
+72 SIDEE
-77 PCNECEICIDTLND
+77 PCNKCEICVDTLND

-178 FDFKRVSSKDIADR
+178 FDFKRVSSKDIANR
-192 MSYICEKENIQAED
+192 MAYICEKENIQAEE
-206 KALSLIARNSQG
+206 KALNLIARNSQG

-233 GNDKIE
+233 GNEIIE

-252 DELFQLSQSIIDE
+252 DELFELSEAIINE
-265 DTKKSLQILNEFII
+265 NTKKTLQILNEFII

-313 PEESIERLKEQSK
+313 PEESIERLKEQAK

-332 LIRILNILSETQDSM
+332 LIRILNILSETQDLM

-383 EKIIESGNIKVVTV
+383 EQIIESGNIKVVTT
-397 QNESEINTVPQR
+397 Q
-409 VQVDEPQERKEDIVY
+409 DEPESSLNKKNEKINNQEEKQDIIY

-434 VESSWKKVIQKIKED
+434 VEASWKKIIQKIKDD
-449 KKLSIAA
+449 KKPSIYA
-456 LLREVSSFN
+456 LLKEVSSFY
-465 VKDNI
+465 VKENALFI
-470 LYLIFNDNFS
+470 IFNDNFS
-480 FARSRLNSKET
+480 FARSRLSSEDT
-491 IDYIES
+491 IKYVEQ
-497 IIREILNRSFNIQ
+497 IIREVLNRSFHLK
-510 IYLKSEVTSLNLQ
+510 IYLKSEIASMNLEETSSKSD
-523 EEVTKVDKG
+523 EGE
-532 LEILEDIVNKDI
+532 EILKGIVNENI
-544 LEIKDSIEK
+544 LEVKDSIEK

>member
-1 MSVVHLEKKSWNSY
+1 MHKALYRVYRPKTFEDVVGQEHIVKTLKNQIK
-15 NKRTQ
+15 
-20 NNCVKGGKM
+20 NNNIGHAYLFSG
-29 LMNKTREKFVQQKVA
+29 TR
-44 GTYVLTGSLHSGK
+44 GTGK

-532 LEILEDIVNKDI
+532 LDILEDIVNKDI

>member
-1 MSVVHLEKKSWNSY
+1 MHKALYRVYRPKTFGDVVGQEHIVKTLKNQIK
-15 NKRTQ
+15 
-20 NNCVKGGKM
+20 NNNIGHAYLFSG
-29 LMNKTREKFVQQKVA
+29 TR
-44 GTYVLTGSLHSGK
+44 GTGK

-77 PCNECEICIDTLND
+77 PCNECEICIDALND

-178 FDFKRVSSKDIADR
+178 FDFKRVSSKDIASR
-192 MSYICEKENIQAED
+192 MSYICKKENIEAEE

-233 GNDKIE
+233 GNEKIE

-252 DELFQLSQSIIDE
+252 DELFELSQSIIDE
-265 DTKKSLQILNEFII
+265 NTKKSLEILNEFII

-313 PEESIERLKEQSK
+313 PEESIERLKEQSQNV
-326 TININD
+326 NIND

-353 RILAEVTMM
+353 RILAEVTIM

-383 EKIIESGNIKVVTV
+383 EEKIESGNIKVSTV
-397 QNESEINTVPQR
+397 QIEQSKDVKSQIIEDDKVEEN
-409 VQVDEPQERKEDIVY
+409 KEDVAY
-424 EEVKSEDVKL
+424 EEVKSEDVRL
-434 VESSWKKVIQKIKED
+434 VESSWKKITQKIKD
-449 KKLSIAA
+449 DRKLSVAA
-456 LLREVSSFN
+456 LLKEVNTFN

-480 FARSRLNSKET
+480 FARSRLNSKDT
-491 IDYIES
+491 IEYVES
-497 IIREILNRSFNIQ
+497 IIRAVLNRSFNIQ
-510 IYLKSEVTSLNLQ
+510 IYLKSEVASLNLS
-523 EEVTKVDKG
+523 ETINKADEG
-532 LEILEDIVNKDI
+532 EEILKNIVNKDI

>member
-1 MSVVHLEKKSWNSY
+1 MHKALYRVYRPKTFGDVVGQEHIVKTLKNQIK
-15 NKRTQ
+15 
-20 NNCVKGGKM
+20 NNNIGHAYLFSG
-29 LMNKTREKFVQQKVA
+29 TR
-44 GTYVLTGSLHSGK
+44 GTGK

-178 FDFKRVSSKDIADR
+178 FDFKRVSSKDIASR
-192 MSYICEKENIQAED
+192 MSYICKKENIEAEE

-233 GNDKIE
+233 GNEKIE

-252 DELFQLSQSIIDE
+252 DELFELSQSIIDE
-265 DTKKSLQILNEFII
+265 NTKKSLEILNEFII

-313 PEESIERLKEQSK
+313 PEESIERLKEQSQYV
-326 TININD
+326 NIND

-353 RILAEVTMM
+353 RILAEVTIM

-383 EKIIESGNIKVVTV
+383 EEKIESGNIKVSTV
-397 QNESEINTVPQR
+397 QIEQSKDVKSQIIEDDKVEEN
-409 VQVDEPQERKEDIVY
+409 KEDVAY
-424 EEVKSEDVKL
+424 EEVKSEDVRL
-434 VESSWKKVIQKIKED
+434 VESSWKKITQKIKD
-449 KKLSIAA
+449 DRKLSVAA
-456 LLREVSSFN
+456 LLKEVNTFN

-491 IDYIES
+491 IEYIES
-497 IIREILNRSFNIQ
+497 IIIEVLNRSFNIQ
-510 IYLKSEVTSLNLQ
+510 IYLKSEVASLNLS
-523 EEVTKVDKG
+523 ETINKADEG
-532 LEILEDIVNKDI
+532 EEILKNIVNKDI

>member
-1 MSVVHLEKKSWNSY
+1 MHKALYRVYRPKTFEDVVGQEHIVKTLKNQIK
-15 NKRTQ
+15 
-20 NNCVKGGKM
+20 NNNIGHAYLFSG
-29 LMNKTREKFVQQKVA
+29 TR
-44 GTYVLTGSLHSGK
+44 GTGK

-313 PEESIERLKEQSK
+313 PEQSIERLKEQSK

>member
-1 MSVVHLEKKSWNSY
+1 MHKALYRVYRPKTFEDVVGQEHIVKTLKNQIK
-15 NKRTQ
+15 
-20 NNCVKGGKM
+20 NNNIGHAYLFSG
-29 LMNKTREKFVQQKVA
+29 TR
-44 GTYVLTGSLHSGK
+44 GTGK

-252 DELFQLSQSIIDE
+252 DELFQLSQYIIDE

-397 QNESEINTVPQR
+397 QSESETNIVPQNE
-409 VQVDEPQERKEDIVY
+409 QPDEPQERKEDVVY

-434 VESSWKKVIQKIKED
+434 VESSWKKVVQKIKED

-510 IYLKSEVTSLNLQ
+510 IYLKSEVASLNLQ
-523 EEVTKVDKG
+523 EEGTKIDKG
-532 LEILEDIVNKDI
+532 VEILEDIVNKDI

>member
-1 MSVVHLEKKSWNSY
+1 MHKALYRVYRPKTFEDVVGQEHIVKTLKNQIK
-15 NKRTQ
+15 
-20 NNCVKGGKM
+20 NNNIGHAYLFSG
-29 LMNKTREKFVQQKVA
+29 TR
-44 GTYVLTGSLHSGK
+44 GTGK

-252 DELFQLSQSIIDE
+252 DELSQLSQSIIDE